1 MNYIAVWLSFV
12 IFLLRLIR
20 VRKYPMDSLIAC
32 HECDL
37 IHRINALPAKGTAIC
52 IRCGAVL
59 YKHKPN
65 SLDRTLAFAMAG
77 LILFILAN
85 SFPFL
90 GLKIGA
96 QFRETNLITGIYEL
110 YVQGMQ
116 VIAILVLLTTVLVP
130 FTQMMCLFYI
140 LLPLKFGR
148 LPKRLPG
155 VLRFLHSLQPWSMM
169 EVFMVGILVSVV
181 KLAKM
186 GKIIPGISLY
196 LLFGAHFCPDRHDS
210 LAGCPSNMAKMGS
223 ASMNSGF
230 KNSTKC
236 RVDQLPQLPSS
247 L

>member
-1 MNYIAVWLSFV
+1 
-12 IFLLRLIR
+12 
-20 VRKYPMDSLIAC
+20 MDSFMAC
-32 HECDL
+32 HDCDL
-37 IHRINALPAKGTAIC
+37 IHHIKPLPAKGAAVC

-65 SLDRTLAFAMAG
+65 SQERTLAFAFAA

-96 QFRETNLITGIYEL
+96 QVRETTLITGIHEL
-110 YVQGMQ
+110 YLQGVQ

-148 LPKRLPG
+148 LPKRLPW
-155 VLRFLHSLQPWSMM
+155 VLRFLQRIQPWGMM

-186 GKIIPGISLY
+186 AKVIPGISLY
-196 LLFGAHFCPDRHDS
+196 SFLALIFVLTAMMVSLDAHLIWQKWEAHR
-210 LAGCPSNMAKMGS
+210 
-223 ASMNSGF
+223 
-230 KNSTKC
+230 
-236 RVDQLPQLPSS
+236 
-247 L
+247 

>member
-1 MNYIAVWLSFV
+1 
-12 IFLLRLIR
+12 
-20 VRKYPMDSLIAC
+20 MDSMIAC

-37 IHRINALPAKGTAIC
+37 IHRIRTLPPKGSANC

-90 GLKIGA
+90 GLRIGA
-96 QFRETNLITGIYEL
+96 QIRETTLITGIYEL
-110 YVQGMQ
+110 YVQGMHM
-116 VIAILVLLTTVLVP
+116 IAILVLITTVLAP
-130 FTQMMCLFYI
+130 FIQMMCLFYV

-148 LPKRLPG
+148 LPKRLPR
-155 VLRFLHSLQPWSMM
+155 VFRFLESVLPWSMM

-181 KLAKM
+181 KLGKM

-196 LLFGAHFCPDRHDS
+196 SFLALIFVLTAMTVSLDAHLIWQKWGEQR
-210 LAGCPSNMAKMGS
+210 
-223 ASMNSGF
+223 
-230 KNSTKC
+230 
-236 RVDQLPQLPSS
+236 
-247 L
+247 

>member
-1 MNYIAVWLSFV
+1 LNSI
-12 IFLLRLIR
+12 
-20 VRKYPMDSLIAC
+20 IAC

-37 IHRINALPAKGTAIC
+37 IHRIRTLPPKGSANC

-140 LLPLKFGR
+140 ILPLKFGR

-155 VLRFLHSLQPWSMM
+155 VLRFLNSLQPWSMM

-186 GKIIPGISLY
+186 AKIIPGVALFSFLALIFVLAAMTASL
-196 LLFGAHFCPDRHDS
+196 DS
-210 LAGCPSNMAKMGS
+210 HLIWEKWEN
-223 ASMNSGF
+223 
-230 KNSTKC
+230 
-236 RVDQLPQLPSS
+236 RR
-247 L
+247 

>member
-1 MNYIAVWLSFV
+1 
-12 IFLLRLIR
+12 
-20 VRKYPMDSLIAC
+20 MDSFIAC

-37 IHRINALPAKGTAIC
+37 LHRIKPLPPKGTANC

-90 GLKIGA
+90 GLRIGA
-96 QFRETNLITGIYEL
+96 QIRETTLITGIYEL

-148 LPKRLPG
+148 LPKRLPW
-155 VLRFLHSLQPWSMM
+155 VFRFLQSIQPW
-169 EVFMVGILVSVV
+169 GIMAGFLVCRVVSVV

-186 GKIIPGISLY
+186 AKIIPGISLY
-196 LLFGAHFCPDRHDS
+196 SFLALIFILAAMTAS
-210 LAGCPSNMAKMGS
+210 LDFHLIWQKWDEP
-223 ASMNSGF
+223 
-230 KNSTKC
+230 
-236 RVDQLPQLPSS
+236 R
-247 L
+247 

>member
-1 MNYIAVWLSFV
+1 MSSI
-12 IFLLRLIR
+12 
-20 VRKYPMDSLIAC
+20 IAC

-37 IHRINALPAKGTAIC
+37 IHHIKTLPPKGTANC

-59 YKHKPN
+59 HKHKPN
-65 SLDRTLAFAMAG
+65 SLERTLAFALAA

-96 QFRETNLITGIYEL
+96 QVRETTLITGIYEL

-148 LPKRLPG
+148 LPKRLPW
-155 VLRFLHSLQPWSMM
+155 VLRFLQAIQPWGMM

-186 GKIIPGISLY
+186 AKIIPGISLY
-196 LLFGAHFCPDRHDS
+196 SFLALIFVLSAMTVSLDAHLIWQKWDENR
-210 LAGCPSNMAKMGS
+210 
-223 ASMNSGF
+223 
-230 KNSTKC
+230 
-236 RVDQLPQLPSS
+236 
-247 L
+247 

>member
-1 MNYIAVWLSFV
+1 
-12 IFLLRLIR
+12 
-20 VRKYPMDSLIAC
+20 MDSMIAC

-37 IHRINALPAKGTAIC
+37 IHRIRTLPPKGSANC

-90 GLKIGA
+90 GLKIGV

-110 YVQGMQ
+110 YVQDMQ

-148 LPKRLPG
+148 LPKRLPW
-155 VLRFLHSLQPWSMM
+155 VFRFLQSIQPWGMM

-186 GKIIPGISLY
+186 AKIIPGISLY
-196 LLFGAHFCPDRHDS
+196 SFLALIFVLTAMTVSLDAHLIWQKWEAHR
-210 LAGCPSNMAKMGS
+210 
-223 ASMNSGF
+223 
-230 KNSTKC
+230 
-236 RVDQLPQLPSS
+236 
-247 L
+247 

>member
-1 MNYIAVWLSFV
+1 LNSI
-12 IFLLRLIR
+12 
-20 VRKYPMDSLIAC
+20 IAC

-37 IHRINALPAKGTAIC
+37 IHHLKTLPPKGTANC

-65 SLDRTLAFAMAG
+65 SLDRTLSFAMAG

-90 GLKIGA
+90 GLRIGA
-96 QFRETNLITGIYEL
+96 QIRETTLITGIYEL

-116 VIAILVLLTTVLVP
+116 VIAILVLITTVLVP

-148 LPKRLPG
+148 LPKGLPWVLRLPWG
-155 VLRFLHSLQPWSMM
+155 MM

-186 GKIIPGISLY
+186 AKIIPGISLY
-196 LLFGAHFCPDRHDS
+196 SFLALIFVLSAMTVSLDAHLIWEKWETHR
-210 LAGCPSNMAKMGS
+210 
-223 ASMNSGF
+223 
-230 KNSTKC
+230 
-236 RVDQLPQLPSS
+236 
-247 L
+247 